1 MFASRLFPILL
12 SAATLVGAQA
22 GEAEEIAASLSH
34 GQADNALQAADKA
47 LAKNPRDAR
56 LRLLRGNALAQL
68 GRTTEALQ
76 VFTALTADY
85 PNLPEPYN
93 NLAALYAQQGQ
104 LDKARTA
111 LQMALQTNPAYATAH
126 ANLADVYAK
135 LAAQAYEKALQRDV
149 VERQSGQAVPAVN
162 SAAPRLALVQDLVS
176 SSRTPLVAS
185 KPATVAQATPA
196 TPIAPP
202 PVSKPVEKP
211 AEKPAVPPAVAPTP
225 STTTTAKP
233 VVTPTPTQVASATPS
248 KPATPVT
255 PQKTATP
262 TPVPPAAKKPAEV
275 EVPASKPAPAKAD
288 SGKETESQVAR
299 AVNAWAEAWADKR
312 VPAYIASY
320 SKSYKPAGS
329 SRQEWEKQRRER
341 IESAKKI
348 SVRLSNLKIKLDGGL
363 ATVRFVQ
370 SYSSDTTEKSTV
382 KTLILER
389 NGDRWLIR
397 EERVG

>member
-12 SAATLVGAQA
+12 SAAALVGAQA
-22 GEAEEIAASLSH
+22 GEAEDIAASLGR

-68 GRTTEALQ
+68 GRSAEAIQ

-149 VERQSGQAVPAVN
+149 VERQSGQTVPAVN
-162 SAAPRLALVQDLVS
+162 NSAPRLALVQDLVS
-176 SSRTPLVAS
+176 SSRPLAATS
-185 KPATVAQATPA
+185 KPAAVAQATTPA
-196 TPIAPP
+196 PAPTQP
-202 PVSKPVEKP
+202 AAKP
-211 AEKPAVPPAVAPTP
+211 AEKPPADKPAVASPPPAVTPAKPAVAP
-225 STTTTAKP
+225 
-233 VVTPTPTQVASATPS
+233 PTQVAAATPN
-248 KPATPVT
+248 KPAVVAPSPAPPLV
-255 PQKTATP
+255 
-262 TPVPPAAKKPAEV
+262 VPPPIKKPVEV
-275 EVPASKPAPAKAD
+275 EPPASKPAPAKAE
-288 SGKETESQVAR
+288 SGKELEGQIAR

-312 VPAYIASY
+312 VSAYIASY

-341 IESAKKI
+341 IEGAKKI
-348 SVRLSNLKIKLDGGL
+348 SVRLSNLKIKQDGGV
-363 ATVRFVQ
+363 ATVRFIQ